1 MDAVGLRNILEL
13 GSWSQKLRSPGR
25 IGPSSQRFYSW
36 PCPISLSPL
45 RGTEGSNLPPSTGES
60 AMNSVQAV
68 GVVPGPAVCDGP
80 PLPDRG

>member
-1 MDAVGLRNILEL
+1 VDAVGLRNILEL

-45 RGTEGSNLPPSTGES
+45 RG
-60 AMNSVQAV
+60 
-68 GVVPGPAVCDGP
+68 
-80 PLPDRG
+80 DRGFESPSLHRRVSNELSSGCRCRARASSLRRPTSP